1 MKRLIFL
8 FLSFAVLL
16 SLWGCEAAPVETTAP
31 TEPSWFDAAT
41 VDFPQTGQY
50 QETALM
56 ANVPDQGTPLLLD
69 VRQDGSVDYFYT
81 ELTRRGELQVLSEGG
96 VHHYVIGPDGAA
108 VEQPAGW
115 MAQLDAYNAEVA
127 RTAQLP
133 DGRWRYLFAADEGV
147 ILILAQYH
155 DVRTPVDTGGNF
167 EPMGDFRHSA
177 MFKVENGSLSKIPVS
192 WNAQISGRI
201 QTIDTLYVDSIAVED
216 GVITLEL
223 YSAPYVCHHN
233 WVVRYTTDGAFLDA
247 QSLPVFEGF
256 LGVEV
261 RVDADGMV
269 LTTTREPEKAA
280 PDYLIYSH
288 ITETHGIIRE
298 YPRKQWTED
307 DTLYRLGRNFDN
319 LEMTAGGEDGTF
331 YCWFREV
338 QGGLLMR
345 YRPNPAGVIEPEIV
359 TVWSLEQIPL
369 IETAVAHWNSTH
381 TSPIFRYETAEG
393 PAEDALT
400 RLRLELS
407 NGQGPDVLIL
417 DGWYTDGI
425 LDYLTPLNRLD
436 LTGVYENMLEP
447 FTEGGDV
454 MALPLRMEPYLLG
467 RDVEGTREIGSLE
480 AFADVVT
487 ATDNF
492 PIGNYRYW
500 KAMYNIYNADQLYQL
515 WYPAWSEAI
524 WENGR
529 YHSDV
534 FRELL
539 TELDRLRSHYELSPS
554 VHMEGGSEERSIL
567 NATDGYMHGNDS
579 RYVFPYTL
587 AATDH
592 LGLYNYWWYDD
603 GIGVTAEPNECILGP
618 IPGPDGSGASVA
630 RVITGVRVGGSESA
644 GLEFLQLLLTDEMQ
658 MGAAYFDPADADGYP
673 VTRSATEK
681 LLARIE
687 DYMGQPFAVQN
698 DFHAVLSK
706 LHGIAMDDTLYWAA
720 LEAASGYYTGKL
732 TMTEAV
738 DQLGE
743 STRIYLM
750 ERS

>member
-1 MKRLIFL
+1 MKRCICL
-8 FLSFAVLL
+8 FLSLSVLL
-16 SLWGCEAAPVETTAP
+16 SLWGCQAPPVETASP
-31 TEPSWFDAAT
+31 TEPDWFDAAT

-56 ANVPDQGTPLLLD
+56 ANVPNQGTPLLLD
-69 VRQDGSVDYFYT
+69 VRQDGSVDYLYT
-81 ELTRRGELQVLSEGG
+81 ELHERGGLQVLSEGG

-108 VEQPAGW
+108 AEQSAGW
-115 MAQLDAYNAEVA
+115 MAQLDAYTAEVA

-133 DGRWRYLFAADEGV
+133 DGQWRYLFAADEGV
-147 ILILAQYH
+147 LLILAQYH

-201 QTIDTLYVDSIAVED
+201 QTIDTLYVDSIAAEN
-216 GVITLEL
+216 GVVTLEL

-233 WVVRYTTDGAFLDA
+233 WVVRYTIDGTFLDA

-269 LTTTREPEKAA
+269 LTTTQESEKAA

-288 ITETHGIIRE
+288 GAEKHGIIRE
-298 YPRKQWTED
+298 YPKKQWTED

-319 LEMTAGGEDGTF
+319 LEMTAGGEDGIF

-338 QGGLLMR
+338 GNGLLMR
-345 YRPNPAGVIEPEIV
+345 YRPDPAGAIEPEIV
-359 TVWSLEQIPL
+359 TVWSLERLPL

-381 TSPIFRYETAEG
+381 TSPVFRYETAEG

-407 NGQGPDVLIL
+407 NGKGPDVLIL

-425 LDYLTPLNRLD
+425 LDYLTPLDRLD
-436 LTGVYENMLEP
+436 LTGVYENMLDS
-447 FTEGGDV
+447 FTDGGDV
-454 MALPLRMEPYLLG
+454 LALPVRMEPYLLG
-467 RDVEGTREIGSLE
+467 RNAEGTEEIDSLE
-480 AFADVVT
+480 AFADVIT
-487 ATDNF
+487 AGESF
-492 PIGNYRYW
+492 PIKNYRYW
-500 KAMYNIYNADQLYQL
+500 KAMYNIYHADQLFQL

-524 WENGR
+524 WEGGR
-529 YHSDV
+529 YHGEV

-539 TELDRLRSHYELSPS
+539 TQLDRLRLHYELAPS
-554 VHMEGGSEERSIL
+554 VGMEGGTEARSIL
-567 NATDGYMHGNDS
+567 NATDGHMHGNDS

-587 AATDH
+587 AATEH
-592 LGLYNYWWYDD
+592 LGLYSYWWYDD
-603 GIGVTAEPNECILGP
+603 GIGVTPEPNECILAP
-618 IPGPDGSGASVA
+618 IPGPGGSGASVA
-630 RVITGVRVGGSESA
+630 RVIAGVRAGGRESA
-644 GLEFLQLLLTDEMQ
+644 GLEFLQVLLTDEMQ

-681 LLARIE
+681 LLARME
-687 DYMGQPFAVQN
+687 DYMGQPFGVQN
-698 DFHAVLSK
+698 DFHAVLSN
-706 LHGIAMDDTLYWAA
+706 LQGTAMDDTLYQAA
-720 LEAASGYYTGKL
+720 LEAVSGYYTGKL
-732 TMTEAV
+732 TLTEAV

-743 STRIYLM
+743 STHIYLM